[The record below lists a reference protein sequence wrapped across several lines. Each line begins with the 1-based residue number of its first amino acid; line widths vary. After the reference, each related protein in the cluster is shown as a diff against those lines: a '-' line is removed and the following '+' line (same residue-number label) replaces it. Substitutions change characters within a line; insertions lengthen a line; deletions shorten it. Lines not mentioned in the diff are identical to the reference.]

1 MNIIDG
7 YIVDTMRQFRKYKFT
22 KTDVT
27 QTMDKIVE
35 EYRISHTVKNGKLP
49 GNSEAPFQEY
59 LQKLP
64 LNAKVPRGKYFK
76 DKSPFRRHTL
86 LEEMWRI
93 N

>member
-1 MNIIDG
+1 MNLIDD
-7 YIVDTMRQFRKYKFT
+7 YIVDTMRQSRKYKCT

-27 QTMDKIVE
+27 QAMDKIVE
-35 EYRISHTVKNGKLP
+35 EYRLSHTVKNGKLP
-49 GNSEAPFQEY
+49 GNSKAPFKEY

-76 DKSPFRRHTL
+76 GKLPFRRHTL
-86 LEEMWRI
+86 LEEMWGI